1 MIVAVATAPPAV
13 GITLDRKG
21 LLSVLERAQAVVPTR
36 SYKPIFG
43 GVRLHARDDVL
54 TLAVTDGGVS
64 LLATLEANG
73 TLPACV
79 VPCRELIRRMQASK
93 DPSAVLA
100 LRSRPQRL
108 ILNGGRVEHALPTF
122 PLDDFP
128 PVPDRWRGEKLVI
141 DPVELHEAL
150 AVASCAMARDTS
162 RYAISG
168 VLLES
173 DDQGCRL
180 VATDGHRLVAVD
192 LQMVDT
198 RFKGQALLP
207 ARLVKLVEK
216 LSAGEEVPLLLAV
229 KPNATDKGEK
239 LPADLFVAGPR
250 WLVACQEADGR
261 FPVYRDVVPASA
273 SRFAVD
279 RKLLAETLRQ
289 VMLATGDR
297 SRAVAVSL
305 RPRSLELSASSAE
318 SGSASAK
325 LPAKFLGGG
334 DSVIHTGFD
343 PKLLLEAVN
352 TLSGEQIVLDVAQ
365 NGYAPD
371 NTVYSKAAS
380 LYEAPNQGGNGAE
393 GNAAESSRVRWVVM
407 PLNMGYPATREYLG
421 SNFKEELA
429 HAS

>member
-13 GITLDRKG
+13 GITLDRKC
-21 LLSVLERAQAVVPTR
+21 LLSVLERAQAAVPTR

-43 GVRLHARDDVL
+43 GVRLHARDGVL
-54 TLAVTDGGVS
+54 TLAVTDGEVS
-64 LLATLEANG
+64 LLATLEADG

-93 DPSAVLA
+93 DPGAVLA

-108 ILNGGRVEHALPTF
+108 IVNGGRVEHALFTF
-122 PLDDFP
+122 PVDDFP
-128 PVPDRWRGEKLVI
+128 PVPDRWQGEKLVI
-141 DPVELHEAL
+141 DPAELHEAL

-173 DDQGCRL
+173 DAQGRRL
-180 VATDGHRLVAVD
+180 VATDGHRLVTAELAQVD
-192 LQMVDT
+192 A
-198 RFKGQALLP
+198 RFRGQAILP

-216 LSAGEEVPLLLAV
+216 LTADEDVPLVLAV
-229 KPNATDKGEK
+229 QTNTTDKGDK

-250 WLVACQEADGR
+250 WLVACQEVDGR
-261 FPVYRDVVPASA
+261 FPVYRDIVPASA
-273 SRFAVD
+273 SRFAMARQPLV
-279 RKLLAETLRQ
+279 ETLRQ
-289 VMLATGDR
+289 VMLATGDCTR
-297 SRAVAVSL
+297 GVALTL
-305 RPRSLELSASSAE
+305 RPRSIELSASSPE
-318 SGSASAK
+318 VGSASAK
-325 LPAKFLGGG
+325 LPARFLGGG

-343 PKLLLEAVN
+343 PKLLLEAVQ
-352 TLSGEQIVLDVAQ
+352 TLSGDAVVLDVAQ

-371 NTVYSKAAS
+371 HTVYSKAALLS
-380 LYEAPNQGGNGAE
+380 EAPNQGGNGAE

-421 SNFKEELA
+421 TNFREELD
-429 HAS
+429 HAG